1 MFFLE
6 MPYLT
11 RQEIGELFFVLM
23 IMLMMEK
30 ELGRNNLLI
39 LSIFFIYC
47 IIVIALFNGLY
58 LYFPLLSLIL

>member
-6 MPYLT
+6 MPYL

-23 IMLMMEK
+23 IMLMVEK

-39 LSIFFIYC
+39 F
-47 IIVIALFNGLY
+47 Y
-58 LYFPLLSLIL
+58 LYFSSLGYWDHTIQWITFLYSSLRLHI